1 MIRQTIIYSALAL
14 IFSNG
19 YIQSGN
25 IVFLTIG
32 VMCIIGALTTFG
44 VAKTFG
50 MKYSKDDRLLNRLV
64 AILILEVILISA
76 LMVFKGAQIYGIGWY
91 A

>member
-25 IVFLTIG
+25 IVFLLIG
-32 VMCIIGALTTFG
+32 ITCIIGTLTTFG

-50 MKYSKDDRLLNRLV
+50 MKYSKDDRLLNCLID
-64 AILILEVILISA
+64 ILILMTILVSA
-76 LMVFKGAQIYGIGWY
+76 LMIFKGQQIYGTEWGV
-91 A
+91 